1 MVAPA
6 RHHARSGWSGTRR
19 ICARTTAS
27 GVHAMQRCQ
36 NEKTNPISSGTG
48 AILRVRVRATPNHQN
63 EPNYLRVTRPGSR
76 FHSPRT
82 AKTNP
87 IRSLHPSSIASV
99 SPKSRK
105 RTQFLLHAFKN
116 EPNSRQPE
124 TPAPE
129 RSEDPDVIVPTTA
142 PRARNHHRA
151 LPFAPP
157 PAQDV
162 PILLRTDFVQRPIRQ
177 RLAAPCQWKR
187 G

>member
-1 MVAPA
+1 
-6 RHHARSGWSGTRR
+6 
-19 ICARTTAS
+19 
-27 GVHAMQRCQ
+27 MQRCPD
-36 NEKTNPISSGTG
+36 EKTNPISSGTG

-105 RTQFLLHAFKN
+105 RTQFLIHAFKN

-129 RSEDPDVIVPTTA
+129 RSEDPDVIVPTTLPERA
-142 PRARNHHRA
+142 TTTVLYHSLPLPRRMCRSFWGLISYNVPSGNGLPPLVSGSAVDILPDSHRA
-151 LPFAPP
+151 NDLG
-157 PAQDV
+157 D
-162 PILLRTDFVQRPIRQ
+162 RE
-177 RLAAPCQWKR
+177 CQLS
-187 G
+187 